1 MPQGSLKDLCG
12 FLYIPTKLIIIINAS
27 VTLLCLLLFPI
38 CDNIQ
43 LMSFCREVHSMKRI
57 SKRLLSLALALLMLV
72 SIVSTMTAG
81 AAAGASN
88 YPVVYVY
95 GRGTQ
100 IYNKDGKQ
108 LYPMETNIQEKLLQD
123 KSKIMSAFSKS
134 LITDNWDPLCDAIY
148 NSIAPL
154 YEEMVLDENG
164 EISNGSYHRL
174 PATPKKKTDNFLMA
188 DYNFTYDSRIDP
200 RESANQ
206 LNDYINAVLKATGK
220 KKVNLIGRCL
230 GSCVVSAYLTKY
242 GAGKVDSVV
251 YYAAACNGILPI
263 SATFSGHINIDAD
276 SVEKYTSKSL
286 DDESDFNEFIKGLV
300 TLTSQARL
308 LGVSTEVINSVY
320 LSIAD
325 QILPKLLL
333 ATYATMP
340 CYWSMVSDEYYESAK
355 SFIFKGETKK
365 YAGLIKKIDDY
376 HYNIQVPLN
385 DTLTKLKKNGL
396 KIYNISK
403 YNVRLAPV
411 FENCTVQADGTV
423 ELSTM
428 SFGATSSLFG
438 KTLSGSYL
446 QEAADAGFS
455 DYISKDCI
463 IDSST
468 CLFPDNTWFIK
479 NLEHSVFP
487 TCVNDLMYEFF
498 SSKGQYTIRSNK
510 NFPQYL
516 EYKSNNTLTPVT
528 QVNQND
534 IDTDGGSSGVSS
546 LLSVFLKVFTNV
558 FGVLIKI
565 LFGILSSQ

>member
-1 MPQGSLKDLCG
+1 MKKFSKR
-12 FLYIPTKLIIIINAS
+12 
-27 VTLLCLLLFPI
+27 LLCLLLVMI
-38 CDNIQ
+38 M
-43 LMSFCREVHSMKRI
+43 LASA
-57 SKRLLSLALALLMLV
+57 SLP
-72 SIVSTMTAG
+72 MTAG
-81 AAAGASN
+81 AAATASN

-108 LYPMETNIQEKLLQD
+108 LYPMETTIQQKLIQD
-123 KSKIMSAFSKS
+123 KSQIMSAFSKS
-134 LITDNWDPLCDAIY
+134 LVTDNWDPFCDAIY

-164 EISNGSYHRL
+164 EISNGSYHRK
-174 PATPKKKTDNFLMA
+174 PGTPKKKTG
-188 DYNFTYDSRIDP
+188 DYHVYDYAFSYDSRTDP
-200 RESANQ
+200 LETAKD
-206 LNDYINAVLKATGK
+206 LNAFIKKVLAATGK
-220 KKVNLIGRCL
+220 SKVNLIGRCL
-230 GSCVVSAYLTKY
+230 GSCIVSSYLTLY
-242 GAGKVDSVV
+242 GAGDINTVV

-263 SATFSGHINIDAD
+263 GATFSGHINIDAD

-300 TLTSQARL
+300 TLTSQVRL
-308 LGVSTEVINSVY
+308 LGVGTDVINSVY

-325 QILPKLLL
+325 QILPRLLL

-340 CYWSMVSDEYYESAK
+340 CYWSMVSDEYFESAK

-365 YAGLIKKIDDY
+365 YAGLIKKIDNY
-376 HYNIQVPLN
+376 HYNVQVPLN
-385 DTLTKLKKNGL
+385 DTLTRLKKNGL
-396 KIYNISK
+396 KVINISK

-438 KTLSGSYL
+438 KTLSASYL
-446 QEAADAGFS
+446 QEVADAGFS
-455 DYISKDCI
+455 DYVSKDCI

-479 NLEHSVFP
+479 NLDHGNFP
-487 TCVNDLMYEFF
+487 TCVDDFMYEVF
-498 SSKGQYTIRSNK
+498 STKGQYTIRSNK
-510 NFPQYL
+510 SYPQYL
-516 EYKSNNTLTPVT
+516 EYKSDNTLTPVT

-534 IDTDGGSSGVSS
+534 LDKDGGSSGVSS
-546 LLSVFLKVFTNV
+546 LLSIFLKTFMNV

-565 LFGILSSQ
+565 VFGILSSQ